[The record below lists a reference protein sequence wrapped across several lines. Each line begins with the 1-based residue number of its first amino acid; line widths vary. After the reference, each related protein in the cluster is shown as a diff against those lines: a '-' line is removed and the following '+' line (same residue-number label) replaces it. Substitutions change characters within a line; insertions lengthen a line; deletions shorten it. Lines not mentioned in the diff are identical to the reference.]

1 MDLSV
6 RPLTK
11 ADFDAVVAL
20 DATFGGPRRGYFE
33 KRLRAAVQK
42 PRRHLQ
48 LAAES
53 NGRLVGFVLA
63 RKASGEYGDAE
74 DAIVLE
80 AFAVDPA
87 LRRQG
92 AGTHMLAELTRLA
105 RARAIPAIATQAH
118 WHDHAILGF
127 LDAEGFELGPRR
139 VFDRPVARLPVVDD
153 DLDVPPPPVRNLR
166 EGDLAALAQIDE
178 RITRRD
184 RSAYLAQ
191 KVDEALHESA
201 IQVSLV
207 VEDDGFPV
215 GFAMARVDF
224 GDFGRV
230 ATAASLDTIAVDPRF
245 TAKGFG
251 TALLWQMI
259 ENLAALHVERLE
271 TELSPGAVDLQG
283 FLLHAGFAPSQRLSF
298 RKRIPAGA

>member
-6 RPLTK
+6 RPLTR

-20 DATFGGPRRGYFE
+20 DAMFGGPRRGYFE
-33 KRLRAAVQK
+33 RRLRAAVQR

-53 NGRLVGFVLA
+53 NGKLAGFVLA

-74 DAIVLE
+74 DTVVLE

-87 LRRQG
+87 LRHQG
-92 AGTHMLAELTRLA
+92 AGTHLLAELTRLA
-105 RARAIPAIATQAH
+105 RARSISAVATQAH
-118 WHDHAILGF
+118 WHEHGILGF
-127 LDAEGFELGPRR
+127 LDALGFELGPRR
-139 VFDRPVARLPVVDD
+139 VFERAVARLPV
-153 DLDVPPPPVRNLR
+153 LDEELDAAPPPVRNLR
-166 EGDLAALAQIDE
+166 EGDLSALARIDE

-191 KVDEALHESA
+191 KIDEALHESA

-230 ATAASLDTIAVDPRF
+230 ASTASLDTIAVDPRF
-245 TAKGFG
+245 TGKGFG

-271 TELSPGAVDLQG
+271 TELSPDAVDLQA